1 MSDQAALMLAYEYK
15 TQFRFQ
21 AQQMPSKL
29 EGSVIRGMTDG
40 QKTRH
45 ELLGKVTP
53 VERTGRHQDTPYT
66 PTPHDDRWSVSRN
79 FGASDLIDKFDK
91 LRSKVGDPNG
101 AYAKVQVAALNRQKD
116 SLIISALGGTA
127 VTGQTGTG
135 TSSFDANFQVAV
147 DSHTYDEAGG
157 TGNAGLT
164 YYKILE
170 ALAALE
176 GASGDGDGRTLH
188 GLMGAREK
196 NTLIASTKTS
206 STLYV
211 GSDEAT
217 AFRTGKI
224 RELLGI
230 QWHLLEDSLITTDSS
245 DSRLIYLWYEDAATL
260 DMNEDLTVSI
270 DKRADKWNA
279 WQILTDWTMGSVRLD
294 NSKVA
299 EIACHATTL
308 L

>member
-1 MSDQAALMLAYEYK
+1 MSDQASLMLAYEYR

-21 AQQMPSKL
+21 AQQMPSML
-29 EGSVIRGMTDG
+29 EQCVLRGMTEG
-40 QKTRH
+40 EKTRH

-53 VERTGRHQDTPYT
+53 VERTSRHQDTPYT

-91 LRSKVGDPNG
+91 LRAKVQDPQA
-101 AYAKVQVAALNRQKD
+101 AYARAQVAALNRQKD
-116 SLIISALGGTA
+116 SLITSALGGTA

-135 TSSFDANFQVAV
+135 TSSFDSNMQVAV

-170 ALAALE
+170 ALTAIQENTGSAA
-176 GASGDGDGRTLH
+176 GRLF
-188 GLMGAREK
+188 GLMGAREM

-211 GSDEAT
+211 GEEEAT

-224 RELLGI
+224 NTLLGV
-230 QWHLLEDSLITTDSS
+230 QWKLLEDSLITTDGSS
-245 DSRLIYLWYEDAATL
+245 NRLIYIWTDDACAL
-260 DMNEDLTVSI
+260 DMNEDLNVTI
-270 DKRADKWNA
+270 DRRADKWNA
-279 WQILTDWTMGSVRLD
+279 WQILTDWTMGAVRLD
-294 NSKVA
+294 NLKVA
-299 EIACHATTL
+299 EIACHPTTL